1 MYKKCMIYSTN
12 IIFLFKT
19 WKNKVT
25 HTLMCKIILR
35 KRSLVDNNMK
45 TTS

>member
-1 MYKKCMIYSTN
+1 MHDLQHKHYILVQDMEKQSH
-12 IIFLFKT
+12 
-19 WKNKVT
+19 T
-25 HTLMCKIILR
+25 HMCKIILR